1 MEESTTKEKI
11 LKSVRNAL
19 INKTDNPFKNVDFS
33 GELFHAQKEVPEVE
47 FALNLNEAGG
57 TFIYCDNE
65 KDFLNNLQALML
77 QEGWKMLTS
86 TDDQLINLLNGGG
99 IQTQTPE
106 KKIGF
111 DVTITRCEYLVSR
124 FGSVMV
130 SSRIAGRNLLVAA
143 DTHVVFA
150 KASQV
155 VRELKD
161 ALSAIRLKYNGR
173 IPSQITLITGPS
185 RTADI
190 EKTLIMGAHG
200 AKNLI
205 VFMIDDI

>member
-19 INKTDNPFKNVDFS
+19 INKTDSPFKNVDFS

-65 KDFLNNLQALML
+65 KDFLNNLQALIL
-77 QEGWKMLTS
+77 QQGWQVLTS
-86 TDDQLINLLNGGG
+86 TDHQLINLLNGGG
-99 IQTQTPE
+99 IKTNTPE

-111 DVTITRCEYLVSR
+111 DASITRCEFLVSR
-124 FGSVMV
+124 FGSVVV
-130 SSRIAGRNLLVAA
+130 SSQLAARNMFVAA
-143 DTHVVFA
+143 DTHIVVA

-161 ALSAIRLKYNGR
+161 ALSAIRIKYNGR
-173 IPSQITLITGPS
+173 LPSQITLITGPS

-190 EKTLIMGAHG
+190 EKTLIIGAHG